1 MKDENKKNGK
11 KEQEKTDQN
20 KTQKLVILAGLLLA
34 GVIILLLVLNLIK
47 KPEKEE
53 ITNPLPIDETQ
64 DVYVKPENPVDR
76 SKVVTM
82 PGWGSFTIPANTTT
96 IDKGFEFHNPAENMW
111 YEIVVSYDGEA
122 LEKIVVDSG
131 IDVKLDHYLALA
143 GIRSKAVELK
153 DYDEKVIG
161 VEEDEDGDLAIY
173 AKSKFDGANS
183 FTVKADDGKEY
194 KFDLSCGYNCYYM
207 QFSLYLGTQESG
219 GELLYESGLVSPDM
233 YIQKMEMNR
242 ALDEGTYDAY
252 VFIQPYRSDRTTKTN
267 SGTIVIKLNVK

>member
-1 MKDENKKNGK
+1 MKDEKKKNVK
-11 KEQEKTDQN
+11 EEQEKT
-20 KTQKLVILAGLLLA
+20 KKLIVLVAGLLLA
-34 GVIILLLVLNLIK
+34 GVIILLLVLNLLK
-47 KPEKEE
+47 KPEKPVVS
-53 ITNPLPIDETQ
+53 NPLPMDETQ

-82 PGWGSFTIPANTTT
+82 PGWGSFTIPANTTS

-131 IDVKLDHYLALA
+131 IDVKLDHYLGLA

-161 VEEDEDGDLAIY
+161 VEEDKDGDLAIY
-173 AKSKFDGANS
+173 AKTKFDGENS
-183 FTVKADDGKEY
+183 FTIKADDGKEY

-207 QFSLYLGTQESG
+207 QFSLYLGTQEN

-242 ALDEGTYDAY
+242 ALEAGTYDAY